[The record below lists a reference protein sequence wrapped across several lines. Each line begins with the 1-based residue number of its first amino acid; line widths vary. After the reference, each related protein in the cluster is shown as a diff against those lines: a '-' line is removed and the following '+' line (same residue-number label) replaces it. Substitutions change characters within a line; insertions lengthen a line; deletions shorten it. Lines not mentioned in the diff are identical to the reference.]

1 MVLRLFFSCAFCWV
15 TSTCAAEVTLPEEQ
29 IDRLLQGNFIGCVK
43 VPGWLLG
50 IDGAKILNTS
60 AGAEVSAE
68 SRAKAFATERLLS
81 YSMRDALWQSELGGE
96 VIAGISNSFL
106 RSYQF
111 KVRFQGLQPVK
122 VWKGGGSSIRVIVG
136 LPEPEKQ
143 IPAVSLEEVKAELRS
158 ALTSHPEKID
168 LAAYLEFCDQSDIPK
183 VVDLL
188 GERMGR
194 YGKGAGATFAG
205 RRLQSPADFHRP
217 STKGSENRVAT
228 NRTEW
233 LELLGLHPYDP
244 AVCLELG
251 DLMQKSG
258 YPRSA
263 QLLFSRGASVYV
275 GRDEAAACQRKADQS
290 LWPLSSRS
298 EISPDLILKLWKVA
312 GVGMEEI
319 RPVCRLIV
327 ESAGR
332 LPVQAAAAN
341 NINYEEAWRQYTAI
355 TPDLTNALHFAME
368 SLEEAFTADA
378 ANLVGKIFML
388 KNKNGAAIPF
398 LEQARALDAEH
409 AYATGNLAFALDGVG
424 EKRLAETMA
433 RHAFNSPKTPIAFKE
448 KLAEL
453 RNR

>member
-194 YGKGAGATFAG
+194 YGKGAGATFADVTMLTVYVVG
-205 RRLQSPADFHRP
+205 LTPEKRDQYHAGSLRAAEALGVDLRKP
-217 STKGSENRVAT
+217 STLIGVTSLAR
-228 NRTEW
+228 
-233 LELLGLHPYDP
+233 P
-244 AVCLELG
+244 AFLIEI
-251 DLMQKSG
+251 
-258 YPRSA
+258 
-263 QLLFSRGASVYV
+263 
-275 GRDEAAACQRKADQS
+275 EAIA
-290 LWPLSSRS
+290 
-298 EISPDLILKLWKVA
+298 V
-312 GVGMEEI
+312 
-319 RPVCRLIV
+319 
-327 ESAGR
+327 
-332 LPVQAAAAN
+332 LP
-341 NINYEEAWRQYTAI
+341 
-355 TPDLTNALHFAME
+355 
-368 SLEEAFTADA
+368 
-378 ANLVGKIFML
+378 
-388 KNKNGAAIPF
+388 
-398 LEQARALDAEH
+398 
-409 AYATGNLAFALDGVG
+409 
-424 EKRLAETMA
+424 
-433 RHAFNSPKTPIAFKE
+433 
-448 KLAEL
+448 
-453 RNR
+453 